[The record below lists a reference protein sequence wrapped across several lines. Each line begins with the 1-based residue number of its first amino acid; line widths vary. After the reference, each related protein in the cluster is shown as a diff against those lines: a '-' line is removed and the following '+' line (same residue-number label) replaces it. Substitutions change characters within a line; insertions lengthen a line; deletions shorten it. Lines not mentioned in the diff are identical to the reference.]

1 MFGEKFDLEF
11 YLDKNEK
18 WNQPCENMKT
28 EHEIYRYSPPQ
39 ILQKGKS
46 PRIYFTIFFEPGFA
60 GPEKN
65 SVATILYHQCTIVT
79 SYGRLWWF
87 NHCIFRSD
95 R

>member
-79 SYGRLWWF
+79 SYGRL
-87 NHCIFRSD
+87 CL
-95 R
+95 